1 MSVIFYLVKN
11 LNPRIIFKN
20 IKYKYRLL
28 QKHTVLHKINQQ
40 FFFISKLKSHRST
53 FKLDIKNSWKFPFL
67 KIYNCYNLITD
78 YTYTLPNF
86 PDTIPSRPASRN
98 WIKANSYTNLPS
110 KFTKPSLRFLL
121 VAHHE
126 NPSAKEEGRFHEVAK
141 IETSLP
147 FKRSLNYPNTVEN
160 DLATILYGQH
170 PCTS

>member
-1 MSVIFYLVKN
+1 MSIIFYLVKN

-28 QKHTVLHKINQQ
+28 QKDTVLHKINQQ

-67 KIYNCYNLITD
+67 KIYNLITD

-160 DLATILYGQH
+160 DLATIILYGQH

>member
-28 QKHTVLHKINQQ
+28 QKDTVLHKINQQ

-160 DLATILYGQH
+160 DLATILYGRH